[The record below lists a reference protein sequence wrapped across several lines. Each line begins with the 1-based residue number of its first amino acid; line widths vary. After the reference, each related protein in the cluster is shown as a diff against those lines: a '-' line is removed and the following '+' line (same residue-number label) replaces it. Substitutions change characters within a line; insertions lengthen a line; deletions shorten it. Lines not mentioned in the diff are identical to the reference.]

1 MGETEIKAQQPNIKN
16 NLILLLLF
24 DSNTGVPSAAED
36 VGITTKRLASFLK
49 YMFKERRRKME
60 EQETSTLTVI
70 GWPFLYKKS
79 SFSYVHI
86 QSQN

>member
-1 MGETEIKAQQPNIKN
+1 
-16 NLILLLLF
+16 
-24 DSNTGVPSAAED
+24 
-36 VGITTKRLASFLK
+36 
-49 YMFKERRRKME
+49 ME

-86 QSQN
+86 QSQNWKALKREKIEKCSRAGS